1 MHDDNEDDIDDDD
14 DDDYNDDDECLY
26 VYADSCRKSSLPESG
41 MRRQVLPRAAGS
53 HASKTLRGAQRDD
66 DDQHDS
72 DDWHDADDQHDAD
85 EGAELNV
92 QKNAT

>member
-1 MHDDNEDDIDDDD
+1 MH
-14 DDDYNDDDECLY
+14 DYNDDDECLY

-41 MRRQVLPRAAGS
+41 MRRQVLSRVAGS

-66 DDQHDS
+66 DDRLDDDS
-72 DDWHDADDQHDAD
+72 STVDVD
-85 EGAELNV
+85 ED

>member
-1 MHDDNEDDIDDDD
+1 MHDNNGDDDD
-14 DDDYNDDDECLY
+14 DDGDECLY

-41 MRRQVLPRAAGS
+41 MRRQVLPRVAGS

-66 DDQHDS
+66 DDRHDN
-72 DDWHDADDQHDAD
+72 D

-92 QKNAT
+92 QKNAA

>member
-1 MHDDNEDDIDDDD
+1 
-14 DDDYNDDDECLY
+14 
-26 VYADSCRKSSLPESG
+26 
-41 MRRQVLPRAAGS
+41 MRRQVFLPRVAGS

-66 DDQHDS
+66 DDQHD
-72 DDWHDADDQHDAD
+72 AD

>member
-1 MHDDNEDDIDDDD
+1 MMILMINNDN
-14 DDDYNDDDECLY
+14 NDDDECLY

-41 MRRQVLPRAAGS
+41 MRRQVLPRVAGS

-66 DDQHDS
+66 DDQHDA
-72 DDWHDADDQHDAD
+72 DDRHDADYCHDADDQHDTD

>member
-1 MHDDNEDDIDDDD
+1 MSGPLGLAGRRLWPSDDD
-14 DDDYNDDDECLY
+14 DDDECLY

-41 MRRQVLPRAAGS
+41 MRRQVLPRVAGS

-66 DDQHDS
+66 DDQHD
-72 DDWHDADDQHDAD
+72 AD

>member
-1 MHDDNEDDIDDDD
+1 MRDADDDD
-14 DDDYNDDDECLY
+14 DDDDNDDECLY

-41 MRRQVLPRAAGS
+41 MRRQVLPRVAGS

-66 DDQHDS
+66 DDRL
-72 DDWHDADDQHDAD
+72 DAGSSTVDVD
-85 EGAELNV
+85 ED